1 MQHTNDDQKEDG
13 VKTNRVKELW
23 KQGKPAVQGWCSTGN
38 PYIVEM
44 MAHAGFD
51 AVVIDWQHGIGVSQ
65 DSVLACLQAMSGSEA
80 VPIVRV
86 PRNSP
91 EYISYVLDAGA
102 FGVIVPMVNSAA
114 EAEAAG
120 RACRYAPRGQRSIA
134 GSRSML
140 TESMDAYIKRA
151 NDDVLCLVMVET
163 VTALECVEAIA
174 AAPEIDGLYIGPS
187 DLSLDMGVSLSDW
200 QNNDRHLA
208 AVQRIF
214 AAAKAN
220 GIAACHHGATPA
232 ISAKFVKMG
241 SMLCQIGND
250 MRMLSTSTAQAL
262 SAFRDGI
269 A

>member
-1 MQHTNDDQKEDG
+1 
-13 VKTNRVKELW
+13 VKKNRVKELW

-38 PYIVEM
+38 PYIAEM

-65 DSVLACLQAMSGSEA
+65 DSVLACLQAMSGSDA

-91 EYISYVLDAGA
+91 EYISFVLDAGA
-102 FGVIVPMVNSAA
+102 FGVIVPMVNSYA

-120 RACRYAPRGQRSIA
+120 RSCRYAPRGNRSIA
-134 GSRSML
+134 ASRSAL
-140 TESMDAYIKRA
+140 TEPLEDYIKRA
-151 NDDVLCLVMVET
+151 NDDVICLVMVET
-163 VTALECVEAIA
+163 TTALEHVEDIA
-174 AAPEIDGLYIGPS
+174 RAPEIDGLYIGPS
-187 DLSLDMGVSLSDW
+187 DLSLDMGVGLGDW
-200 QNNDRHLA
+200 PNDSRHIA

-214 AAAKAN
+214 AAAKAH
-220 GIAACHHGATPA
+220 GIMPCHHGAA
-232 ISAKFVKMG
+232 SAVSARFVKMG

-250 MRMLSTSTAQAL
+250 MRLLTTATAQAL
-262 SAFRDGI
+262 TAFRNDI